1 MFENDWILSS
11 LSNPTLDIDDLVSIG
26 GLNTKNTQFLSKDQ
40 YLKSNFIKDNA
51 LFKDTNGSFSRESLI
66 NFTKY
71 KHPDGEIFRIMN
83 FLLEQNQMLLIL
95 QVIELMQ
102 RSKIVNL
109 HQGQLI
115 ILIGYRLVWKVGE
128 PLVRE
133 LNQNRSQLN
142 LRKYSIRRLESMK
155 ILLLRIMPY
164 LVIL

>member
-51 LFKDTNGSFSRESLI
+51 LFKDTNGSFSREKFDK
-66 NFTKY
+66 FTKY